1 MPNVSMLF
9 RICFHSSADIS
20 FRVPAVRDSFRILIK
35 FSPFHFFT
43 KTAAAPAW
51 SCGSN
56 EPFEKTIV
64 RLEGDYCSKVA
75 FAVILYLCERSAA
88 GGSIFWEINAG
99 G

>member
-1 MPNVSMLF
+1 MLF
-9 RICFHSSADIS
+9 RIWSHSSADIS
-20 FRVPAVRDSFRILIK
+20 FRVPAVRDSFRTPIK
-35 FSPFHFFT
+35 FSPFLT
-43 KTAAAPAW
+43 KTATAPAW

-88 GGSIFWEINAG
+88 GGSVFWEINAG